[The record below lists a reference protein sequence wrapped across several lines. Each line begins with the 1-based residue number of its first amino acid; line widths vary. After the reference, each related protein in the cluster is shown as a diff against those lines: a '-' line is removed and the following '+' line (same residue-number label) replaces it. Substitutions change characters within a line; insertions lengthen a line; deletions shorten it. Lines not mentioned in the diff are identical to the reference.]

1 MPNDT
6 SPSPSI
12 RQSLR
17 DLFRGDNLK
26 EILHNWRWVLAFTRR
41 HWPGVAGLT
50 LLGLLSSSL
59 NLAAAIITKNL
70 IGSII
75 ALDMDRLVP
84 MAVLMVLSAALGV
97 AFQSAAS
104 RYSARLSTTMHQE
117 IQKLTFDR
125 VVHGDWMAVRRYPTG
140 DLLSRFSGDIGTIA
154 GCAMTFLPNVIV
166 QLFTVLVTLVTIF
179 YFDPVMAL
187 ICLVSTPVLFLASR
201 SLLRRQH
208 AFNRKLREVNS
219 GMTAFQAETF
229 RNIDTLKGF
238 GIESAVSGQLEQW
251 QKKEREM
258 ILEHNSFT
266 IRTNAML
273 SSMGTLVQYAAIGY
287 CIWRLWQGHMILDTM
302 TFFLQQRGTL
312 QNAFSGLV
320 GQIPRLL
327 GGSVAAE
334 RIRELTDLPQ
344 DPAPTDEVPT
354 PWCHVRLENVSAAYE
369 DGVKVLEDISL
380 TAGPGE
386 IIALVGPSGEGKTTL
401 LRLLLGLMQPQGGTM
416 ELTDARGTVHTL
428 GTRTR
433 RYFSYVPQGNTLLAG
448 SIAENLRLVDPK
460 ASDEQIIAA
469 LEGACA
475 WDFVSQ
481 MPGTIHARLGE
492 GGLGL
497 SEGQAQRIAIAR
509 ALMRKAPAMLLD
521 EITSALD
528 METEQKV
535 LSYLMNLGVTCIV
548 STHRPSVLTMCTRA
562 YRVEN
567 GRITQLS
574 EEEIWNL
581 TASM

>member
-1 MPNDT
+1 MRNDT
-6 SPSPSI
+6 APTPSI

-17 DLFRGDNLK
+17 DLLQDGHMR
-26 EILHNWRWVLAFTRR
+26 EILRSWRWVLTFTRR
-41 HWPGVAGLT
+41 HWAGVTGLT
-50 LLGLLSSSL
+50 LFGLLSSAL
-59 NLAAAIITKNL
+59 NLAAAIVTKNL

-75 ALDMDRLVP
+75 ALDLDRLVP
-84 MAVLMVLSAALGV
+84 MAVLMVLCAAMSV
-97 AFQSAAS
+97 AFQSIAS
-104 RYSARLSTTMHQE
+104 RYSARLSTTMHQQ
-117 IQKLTFDR
+117 IQKETFDR
-125 VVHGDWMAVRRYPTG
+125 LVHADWMSVRQYPTG
-140 DLLSRFSGDIGTIA
+140 DLLSRFSGDIGTLSS
-154 GCAMTFLPNVIV
+154 CAMTFLPNVIV
-166 QLFTVLVTLVTIF
+166 QSFTVLVTLVTIF
-179 YFDPVMAL
+179 FYDPIMAL

-201 SLLRRQH
+201 TLLRRQH
-208 AFNRKLREVNS
+208 TYNRKLREVSS
-219 GMTAFQAETF
+219 GMTAFQSETF

-238 GIESAVSGQLEQW
+238 GIEGAVSGQLDRW
-251 QKKEREM
+251 QDREREM
-258 ILEHNSFT
+258 ILEHNAFT
-266 IRTNAML
+266 IRTNALL
-273 SSMGTLVQYAAIGY
+273 SSMGTLVQYAAITY

-302 TFFLQQRGTL
+302 TFFLQQRGVL

-327 GGSVAAE
+327 SGSVAAE
-334 RIRELTDLPQ
+334 RIRELTELPQ
-344 DPAPTDEVPT
+344 DPEPTDELPT
-354 PWCHVRLENVSAAYE
+354 PWCRIRLENVSAAYE
-369 DGVKVLEDISL
+369 DGVKVLADISL

-386 IIALVGPSGEGKTTL
+386 VIALVGPSGEGKTTL
-401 LRLLLGLMQPQGGTM
+401 LRLLLGLMQPMGGIM
-416 ELTDARGTVHTL
+416 ELVDARGTVHTL

-448 SIAENLRLVDPK
+448 TIAENLRMVNPD
-460 ASDEQIIAA
+460 ATDEEIIAA

-528 METEQKV
+528 MDTEQKV
-535 LSYLMNLGVTCIV
+535 LGYLMNLGVTCIV

-562 YRVEN
+562 YRVEE

-574 EEEIWNL
+574 EEEISAL
-581 TASM
+581 TAAM

>member
-1 MPNDT
+1 MPNEAT
-6 SPSPSI
+6 PTPSI

-17 DLFRGDNLK
+17 DLLRGENLK
-26 EILHNWRWVLAFTRR
+26 EIWGNWKWIMTFTRR
-41 HWPGVAGLT
+41 HWLGVVGLT
-50 LLGLLSSSL
+50 FFGLLSSSL

-70 IGSII
+70 IASII
-75 ALDMDRLVP
+75 SLDMDRLVP
-84 MAVLMVLSAALGV
+84 MVVLMVLCAALSV
-97 AFQSAAS
+97 LFQSGAA

-125 VVHGDWMAVRRYPTG
+125 LVHGDWMAVRRFPTG
-140 DLLSRFSGDIGTIA
+140 DLLSRFSGDIGNIA

-166 QLFTVLVTLVTIF
+166 QLFTVLVTLGIIF
-179 YFDPVMAL
+179 YYDPIMAL

-201 SLLRRQH
+201 TLLRRQH
-208 AFNRKLREVNS
+208 AFNRKLRTVNS
-219 GMTAFQAETF
+219 GMTAFQSETF

-238 GIESAVSGQLEQW
+238 GIESAVSGQLEDW

-258 ILEHNSFT
+258 ILEHNVFT
-266 IRTNAML
+266 IRTNALL
-273 SSMGTLVQYAAIGY
+273 SSMGTLVQYAAMGY

-312 QNAFSGLV
+312 QSAFSGLV

-327 GGSVAAE
+327 SGSVAAE

-344 DPAPTDEVPT
+344 DPAPTDVLPT
-354 PWCHVRLENVSAAYE
+354 PWCRIRLEKVSAAYE
-369 DGVKVLEDISL
+369 DGVKVLEDITL
-380 TAGPGE
+380 EAGPGE
-386 IIALVGPSGEGKTTL
+386 IIALVGPSGKGKTTL
-401 LRLLLGLMQPQGGTM
+401 LRLLLGLMQPLGGVM

-428 GTRTR
+428 GARTR

-448 SIAENLRLVDPK
+448 SIAENLRLVDPN

-481 MPGTIHARLGE
+481 MPGGIHAELGE

-535 LSYLMNLGVTCIV
+535 LRYLMNLGVTCIV

-562 YRVEN
+562 YRVED
-567 GRITQLS
+567 GSITQLT
-574 EEEIWNL
+574 EEEIRNL

>member
-1 MPNDT
+1 MPNEAT
-6 SPSPSI
+6 PTPSI

-17 DLFRGDNLK
+17 DLLRGENLK
-26 EILHNWRWVLAFTRR
+26 EIWGNWKWIMTFTRR
-41 HWPGVAGLT
+41 HWLGVVGLT
-50 LLGLLSSSL
+50 FFGLLSSSL

-70 IGSII
+70 IASII
-75 ALDMDRLVP
+75 SLDMDRLLP
-84 MAVLMVLSAALGV
+84 MVVLMVLCAALSV
-97 AFQSAAS
+97 LFQSGAA

-125 VVHGDWMAVRRYPTG
+125 LVHGDWMAVRQFPTG
-140 DLLSRFSGDIGTIA
+140 DLLSRFSGDIGNIA
-154 GCAMTFLPNVIV
+154 SCAMTFLPNVIV
-166 QLFTVLVTLVTIF
+166 QLFTVLVTLGIIF
-179 YFDPVMAL
+179 YYDPIMAL

-201 SLLRRQH
+201 TLLRRQH
-208 AFNRKLREVNS
+208 AFNRRLRIVNS

-238 GIESAVSGQLEQW
+238 GIESAVSGQLEDW

-258 ILEHNSFT
+258 ILEHNAFT
-266 IRTNAML
+266 IRTNALL
-273 SSMGTLVQYAAIGY
+273 SSMGTLVQYAAMGY

-344 DPAPTDEVPT
+344 DPDSTDELPT
-354 PWCHVRLENVSAAYE
+354 PWCRIRLENVSAAYE
-369 DGVKVLEDISL
+369 DGVKVLEDITL
-380 TAGPGE
+380 EAGPGE
-386 IIALVGPSGEGKTTL
+386 VIALVGPSGKGKTTL
-401 LRLLLGLMQPQGGTM
+401 LRLLLGLMQPLGGNM

-448 SIAENLRLVDPK
+448 SIAENLRLVDPD

-475 WDFVSQ
+475 WEFVSQ
-481 MPGTIHARLGE
+481 MPGTIHAKLGE
-492 GGLGL
+492 GGMGL

-535 LSYLMNLGVTCIV
+535 LQYLMNLGVTCVV

-581 TASM
+581 TAAM

>member
-1 MPNDT
+1 MPT
-6 SPSPSI
+6 ESTPLESI
-12 RQSLR
+12 RQLLRSLLR
-17 DLFRGDNLK
+17 DGSLK
-26 EILHNWRWVLAFTRR
+26 ATLQDWKWILSFTRS
-41 HWPGVAGLT
+41 HWLGVVGLT
-50 LLGLLSSSL
+50 LLGLFSSALTLCSG
-59 NLAAAIITKNL
+59 IITKNL
-70 IGSII
+70 LDSI
-75 ALDMDRLVP
+75 LTMNTDRLLP
-84 MAVLMVLSAALGV
+84 MALLMVLSAMLGV
-97 AFQSAAS
+97 VFQSVAS
-104 RYSARLSTTMHQE
+104 RYSARLSTAMHHEVQRHA
-117 IQKLTFDR
+117 FDR
-125 VVHGDWMAVRRYPTG
+125 LIHSDWMAVRRYSTG
-140 DLLSRFSGDIGTIA
+140 DLLTRFSGDIGTVA
-154 GCAMTFLPNVIV
+154 GCAMTFLPNLIV
-166 QLFTVLVTLVTIF
+166 QLFTVLSTFGMIC
-179 YFDPVMAL
+179 YYDPMMAL
-187 ICLVSTPVLFLASR
+187 ICLVSTPALFLASR
-201 SLLRRQH
+201 SLLRRQRDY
-208 AFNRKLREVNS
+208 NRRLRETTS
-219 GMTAFQAETF
+219 GMAAFQSETF

-238 GIESAVSGQLEQW
+238 GIESAVSGQLEDW

-258 ILEHNSFT
+258 ILEHNAFT
-266 IRTNAML
+266 IRTNALL
-273 SSMGTLVQYAAIGY
+273 SSMGTLVQYAAMGY

-344 DPAPTDEVPT
+344 DPAPTDELPT
-354 PWCHVRLENVSAAYE
+354 PWCRIRLEKVSAAYE
-369 DGVKVLEDISL
+369 DGVKVLEDITL
-380 TAGPGE
+380 EAGPGE
-386 IIALVGPSGEGKTTL
+386 VIALVGPSGKGKTTL
-401 LRLLLGLMQPQGGTM
+401 LRLLLGLMQPLGGVM

-448 SIAENLRLVDPK
+448 SIAENLRLVDPN

-481 MPGTIHARLGE
+481 MPGGIHAELGE

-535 LSYLMNLGVTCIV
+535 LRYLMNLGVTCIV

-562 YRVEN
+562 YRVED
-567 GRITQLS
+567 GSITRLT
-574 EEEIWNL
+574 EEEIRNL
-581 TASM
+581 TAAM

>member
-6 SPSPSI
+6 TPAPSI

-17 DLFRGDNLK
+17 DLLRGDNLK
-26 EILHNWRWVLAFTRR
+26 EILQNWRWVMTFTRR
-41 HWPGVAGLT
+41 HWLGVAGLT

-59 NLAAAIITKNL
+59 SLAAAIITKNL

-104 RYSARLSTTMHQE
+104 RYSARLNTTMHQE

-125 VVHGDWMAVRRYPTG
+125 VVHGDWMAVRRYSTG

-201 SLLRRQH
+201 TLLRRQH

-219 GMTAFQAETF
+219 GMTSFQSETF

-251 QKKEREM
+251 QKKERDM

-334 RIRELTDLPQ
+334 RIRELTDMPQ
-344 DPAPTDEVPT
+344 DPAPTDELPT

-401 LRLLLGLMQPQGGTM
+401 LRLLLGLMQPMGGTM

-448 SIAENLRLVDPK
+448 SIAQNLRLVDPK

-475 WDFVSQ
+475 WEFVSQ

-509 ALMRKAPAMLLD
+509 ALMRKAPAMILD

-567 GRITQLS
+567 GRITQLT

>member
-1 MPNDT
+1 MPNEAT
-6 SPSPSI
+6 PTPSI

-17 DLFRGDNLK
+17 DLLRGENFK
-26 EILHNWRWVLAFTRR
+26 EIWGNWKWIMTFTRR
-41 HWPGVAGLT
+41 HWLGVVGLT
-50 LLGLLSSSL
+50 FFGLLSSSL

-70 IGSII
+70 IASII
-75 ALDMDRLVP
+75 SLDMDRLLP
-84 MAVLMVLSAALGV
+84 MVVLMVLCAALSV
-97 AFQSAAS
+97 LFQSGAA

-125 VVHGDWMAVRRYPTG
+125 LVHGDWMAVRRFPTG
-140 DLLSRFSGDIGTIA
+140 DLLSRFSGDIGNIA

-166 QLFTVLVTLVTIF
+166 QLFTVLVTLAIIF
-179 YFDPVMAL
+179 YYDPVMAL

-201 SLLRRQH
+201 TLLRRQH
-208 AFNRKLREVNS
+208 AFNRKLRTVNS
-219 GMTAFQAETF
+219 GMTAFQSETF

-238 GIESAVSGQLEQW
+238 GIESAVSGQLEDW

-258 ILEHNSFT
+258 ILEHNVFT
-266 IRTNAML
+266 IRTNALL
-273 SSMGTLVQYAAIGY
+273 SSMGTLVQYAAMGY
-287 CIWRLWQGHMILDTM
+287 CIWRLWQGRMILDTM

-320 GQIPRLL
+320 GQIPRIL

-344 DPAPTDEVPT
+344 DPAPTDEQPT
-354 PWCHVRLENVSAAYE
+354 PWCRIRLENVSAAYE
-369 DGVKVLEDISL
+369 DGVKVLEDITL
-380 TAGPGE
+380 EAGPGE

-401 LRLLLGLMQPQGGTM
+401 LRLLLGLMQPLGGVM

-448 SIAENLRLVDPK
+448 SIAENLRLVDPN
-460 ASDEQIIAA
+460 ASGEQIIAA

-481 MPGTIHARLGE
+481 MPGGIHAKLGE

-535 LSYLMNLGVTCIV
+535 LRYLMNLGVTCIV

-562 YRVEN
+562 YRVED
-567 GRITQLS
+567 GRITRLT
-574 EEEIWNL
+574 EEEIRNL

>member
-1 MPNDT
+1 MPNET
-6 SPSPSI
+6 VPTPSI

-17 DLFRGDNLK
+17 DLLRGENLK
-26 EILHNWRWVLAFTRR
+26 EIWGNWKWILSFTRR
-41 HWPGVAGLT
+41 HWLRVAGLT
-50 LLGLLSSSL
+50 CFGLLSSAL

-70 IGSII
+70 IASII
-75 ALDMDRLVP
+75 TMDLDRLLP
-84 MAVLMVLSAALGV
+84 MVVLMILCAAMSVL
-97 AFQSAAS
+97 FQSAGS
-104 RYSARLSTTMHQE
+104 RYSAKLSTVMHQE

-125 VVHGDWMAVRRYPTG
+125 LVHGDWMAVRRYPTG
-140 DLLSRFSGDIGTIA
+140 DLLSRFSGDIGNIA

-166 QLFTVLVTLVTIF
+166 QLFTVLVTLGIIF
-179 YFDPVMAL
+179 YYDPIMAL

-201 SLLRRQH
+201 TLLRRQH
-208 AFNRKLREVNS
+208 AFNRKLRMVNS
-219 GMTAFQAETF
+219 GMTAFQSETF

-238 GIESAVSGQLEQW
+238 GIESAVSAQLEDW

-258 ILEHNSFT
+258 ILEHNAFT
-266 IRTNAML
+266 IRTSALL
-273 SSMGTLVQYAAIGY
+273 SSMGTLVQYAAMGY

-344 DPAPTDEVPT
+344 DPVPTDEIPT
-354 PWCHVRLENVSAAYE
+354 PWCHIRLENVSAAYE
-369 DGVKVLEDISL
+369 DGVKVLEDITL
-380 TAGPGE
+380 KAGPGE
-386 IIALVGPSGEGKTTL
+386 VIALVGPSGKGKTTL
-401 LRLLLGLMQPQGGTM
+401 LRLLLGLMQPLGGVM

-448 SIAENLRLVDPK
+448 SIAENLRLVDPN

-481 MPGTIHARLGE
+481 MPGSIHAKLGE

-528 METEQKV
+528 METEQRV

-562 YRVEN
+562 YRVED
-567 GRITQLS
+567 GSITQLT
-574 EEEIWNL
+574 EAEIAAL
-581 TASM
+581 TAAM

>member
-1 MPNDT
+1 MPNEAT
-6 SPSPSI
+6 TTPSI

-17 DLFRGDNLK
+17 DLIRGDNFK
-26 EILHNWRWVLAFTRR
+26 EILHNWRWVLTFTRR
-41 HWPGVAGLT
+41 HWLGVVGLT
-50 LLGLLSSSL
+50 LFGLLSSTL
-59 NLAAAIITKNL
+59 NLAAAIITKKL

-84 MAVLMVLSAALGV
+84 MAVLMVLSAALSV
-97 AFQSAAS
+97 AFQSTAS
-104 RYSARLSTTMHQE
+104 RYSTRLSTTMHQE

-179 YFDPVMAL
+179 YYDPLMAL

-208 AFNRKLREVNS
+208 AFNRKLRTVSS
-219 GMTAFQAETF
+219 GMTSFQSETF

-273 SSMGTLVQYAAIGY
+273 ASMGTLVQYAAIGY

-344 DPAPTDEVPT
+344 DPAPTDELPT
-354 PWCHVRLENVSAAYE
+354 PWCHVRLENVSVAYD

-401 LRLLLGLMQPQGGTM
+401 LRLLLGLMQPMGGTM

-428 GTRTR
+428 GSRTR

-448 SIAENLRLVDPK
+448 SIAQNLRLVDPK

-475 WDFVSQ
+475 WEFVSQ

-535 LSYLMNLGVTCIV
+535 LNYLMNLGVTCIV

-581 TASM
+581 TAAM

>member
-1 MPNDT
+1 MRNDT
-6 SPSPSI
+6 APTPSI

-17 DLFRGDNLK
+17 DLLQDGHMR
-26 EILHNWRWVLAFTRR
+26 EILRSWRWVLTFTRR
-41 HWPGVAGLT
+41 HWAGVTGLT
-50 LLGLLSSSL
+50 LFGLLSSAL
-59 NLAAAIITKNL
+59 NLAAAIVTKNL

-75 ALDMDRLVP
+75 ALDLDRLVP
-84 MAVLMVLSAALGV
+84 MAVLMVLCAAMSV
-97 AFQSAAS
+97 AFQSIAS
-104 RYSARLSTTMHQE
+104 RYSARLSTTMHQQ
-117 IQKLTFDR
+117 IQKETFDR
-125 VVHGDWMAVRRYPTG
+125 LVHADWMSVRQYPTG
-140 DLLSRFSGDIGTIA
+140 DLLSRFSGDIGTLSS
-154 GCAMTFLPNVIV
+154 CAMTFLPNVIV
-166 QLFTVLVTLVTIF
+166 QSFTVLVTLVTIF
-179 YFDPVMAL
+179 FYDPIMAL

-201 SLLRRQH
+201 TLLRRQH
-208 AFNRKLREVNS
+208 TYNRKLREVSS
-219 GMTAFQAETF
+219 GMTAFQSETF

-238 GIESAVSGQLEQW
+238 GIEGAVSSQLDRW
-251 QKKEREM
+251 QDREREM
-258 ILEHNSFT
+258 ILEHNAFT
-266 IRTNAML
+266 IRTNALL
-273 SSMGTLVQYAAIGY
+273 SSMGTLVQYAAIAY

-302 TFFLQQRGTL
+302 TFFLQQRGVL

-327 GGSVAAE
+327 SGSVAAE
-334 RIRELTDLPQ
+334 RIRELTELPQ
-344 DPAPTDEVPT
+344 DPEPTDELPT
-354 PWCHVRLENVSAAYE
+354 PWCRIRLENVSAAYE
-369 DGVKVLEDISL
+369 DGVKVLADISL

-386 IIALVGPSGEGKTTL
+386 VIALVGPSGEGKTTL
-401 LRLLLGLMQPQGGTM
+401 LRLLLGLMQPMEGVM
-416 ELTDARGTVHTL
+416 ELVDARGTVHTL

-448 SIAENLRLVDPK
+448 TIAENLRMVNPN
-460 ASDEQIIAA
+460 ATDEEIIAA

-528 METEQKV
+528 MDTEQKV
-535 LSYLMNLGVTCIV
+535 LGYLMNLGVTCIV

-562 YRVEN
+562 YRVEE

-574 EEEIWNL
+574 EEEISAL
-581 TASM
+581 TAAM

>member
-1 MPNDT
+1 MPTETTPNE
-6 SPSPSI
+6 SI
-12 RQSLR
+12 RQTLR
-17 DLFRGDNLK
+17 GLFRDGNLRQILLSWRW
-26 EILHNWRWVLAFTRR
+26 ILHFSRR
-41 HWPGVAGLT
+41 HWLGVLGLI

-59 NLAAAIITKNL
+59 NLLAAVITKNL

-75 ALDMDRLVP
+75 ALDMDRLGP
-84 MAVLMVLSAALGV
+84 MSVLMVLSAALGV
-97 AFQSAAS
+97 VFQSFSA
-104 RYSARLSTTMHQE
+104 RYSARLSTAMHQE
-117 IQKLTFDR
+117 IQKHAFDR
-125 VVHGDWMAVRRYPTG
+125 LVHGDWMSVRRFATG
-140 DLLSRFSGDIGTIA
+140 DLLNRFSTDIGNVA
-154 GCAMTFLPNVIV
+154 SCAMTFLPNVIV
-166 QLFTVLVTLVTIF
+166 QLFTVLITLGAIF
-179 YFDPVMAL
+179 FYDPIMAL
-187 ICLVSTPVLFLASR
+187 ICLISTPVLFLASR
-201 SLLRRQH
+201 TLLRRQH
-208 AFNRKLREVNS
+208 AYNRKLREVSS
-219 GMTAFQAETF
+219 GLMSFQSETF

-238 GIESAVSGQLEQW
+238 GIEDAVSGQLDDW
-251 QKKEREM
+251 QKKNRDM

-266 IRTNAML
+266 IRTNALLTTL
-273 SSMGTLVQYAAIGY
+273 STLVQYTAIAY

-312 QNAFSGLV
+312 QSSFSGLIS
-320 GQIPRLL
+320 QIPRLL
-327 GGSVAAE
+327 SGSVAAE

-344 DPAPTDEVPT
+344 DPDPTDEIPT
-354 PWCHVRLENVSAAYE
+354 PWCHIRLENVSAAYE
-369 DGVKVLEDISL
+369 DGIKVLEDISL

-401 LRLLLGLMQPQGGTM
+401 LRLLLGLMQPSGGVM

-428 GTRTR
+428 GAQTR

-448 SIAENLRLVDPK
+448 TIAENLRLVNPK
-460 ASDEQIIAA
+460 ASDEELIAA

-475 WDFVSQ
+475 WEFVSQ

-528 METEQKV
+528 MDTEQKV

-562 YRVEN
+562 YRVED
-567 GRITQLS
+567 GRITQLT
-574 EEEIWNL
+574 EEEIWSL
-581 TASM
+581 TDPM

>member
-1 MPNDT
+1 MRNDT
-6 SPSPSI
+6 APTPSI

-17 DLFRGDNLK
+17 DLLQDGHMR
-26 EILHNWRWVLAFTRR
+26 EILRSWRWVLTFTRR
-41 HWPGVAGLT
+41 HWAGVTGLT
-50 LLGLLSSSL
+50 LFGLLSSAL
-59 NLAAAIITKNL
+59 NLAAAIVTKNL

-75 ALDMDRLVP
+75 ALDLDRLVP
-84 MAVLMVLSAALGV
+84 MAVLMVLCAAMSV
-97 AFQSAAS
+97 AFQSIAS
-104 RYSARLSTTMHQE
+104 RYSARLSTTMHQQ
-117 IQKLTFDR
+117 IQKETFDR
-125 VVHGDWMAVRRYPTG
+125 LVHADWMSVRQYPTG
-140 DLLSRFSGDIGTIA
+140 DLLSRFSGDIGTLSS
-154 GCAMTFLPNVIV
+154 CAMTFLPNVIV
-166 QLFTVLVTLVTIF
+166 QSFTVLVTLVTIF
-179 YFDPVMAL
+179 FYDPIMAL

-208 AFNRKLREVNS
+208 TYNRKLREVSS
-219 GMTAFQAETF
+219 GMTAFQSETF

-238 GIESAVSGQLEQW
+238 GIEGAVSGQLDRW
-251 QKKEREM
+251 QDREREM
-258 ILEHNSFT
+258 ILEHNAFT
-266 IRTNAML
+266 IRTNALL
-273 SSMGTLVQYAAIGY
+273 SSMGTLVQYAAIAY

-302 TFFLQQRGTL
+302 TFFLQQRGVL

-327 GGSVAAE
+327 SGSVAAE
-334 RIRELTDLPQ
+334 RIRELTELPQ
-344 DPAPTDEVPT
+344 DPEPTDELPT
-354 PWCHVRLENVSAAYE
+354 PWCRIRLEKVSAAYE
-369 DGVKVLEDISL
+369 DGVKVLADISL

-386 IIALVGPSGEGKTTL
+386 VIALVGPSGEGKTTL
-401 LRLLLGLMQPQGGTM
+401 LRLLLGLMQPMGGVM
-416 ELTDARGTVHTL
+416 ELVDARGTVHTL

-448 SIAENLRLVDPK
+448 TIAENLRMVNPD
-460 ASDEQIIAA
+460 ATDEEIIAA

-528 METEQKV
+528 MDTEQKV
-535 LSYLMNLGVTCIV
+535 LGYLMNLGVTCIV

-562 YRVEN
+562 YRV
-567 GRITQLS
+567 G
-574 EEEIWNL
+574 
-581 TASM
+581 

>member
-1 MPNDT
+1 MPNEAT
-6 SPSPSI
+6 PTPSI

-17 DLFRGDNLK
+17 DLLRGENLK
-26 EILHNWRWVLAFTRR
+26 EIWGNWKWIMTFTRR
-41 HWPGVAGLT
+41 HWLGVVGLT
-50 LLGLLSSSL
+50 FFGLLSSSL

-70 IGSII
+70 IASII
-75 ALDMDRLVP
+75 SLDMDRLLP
-84 MAVLMVLSAALGV
+84 MVVLMVLCAALSV
-97 AFQSAAS
+97 LFQSGAA

-125 VVHGDWMAVRRYPTG
+125 LVHGDWMAVRRFPTG
-140 DLLSRFSGDIGTIA
+140 DLLSRFSGDIGNIA
-154 GCAMTFLPNVIV
+154 SCAMTFLPNVIV
-166 QLFTVLVTLVTIF
+166 QLFTVLVTLGIIF
-179 YFDPVMAL
+179 YYDPIMAL

-201 SLLRRQH
+201 TLLRRQH
-208 AFNRKLREVNS
+208 AFNRRLRIVNS

-238 GIESAVSGQLEQW
+238 GIESAVSGQLEDW

-258 ILEHNSFT
+258 ILEHNAFT
-266 IRTNAML
+266 IRTSALL
-273 SSMGTLVQYAAIGY
+273 SSMGTLVQYSAMGY

-344 DPAPTDEVPT
+344 DPASTDEVPT
-354 PWCHVRLENVSAAYE
+354 PWCKIRLENVSAAYE
-369 DGVKVLEDISL
+369 DGVKVLEDITL
-380 TAGPGE
+380 EAGPGE
-386 IIALVGPSGEGKTTL
+386 VIALVGPSGEGKTTL
-401 LRLLLGLMQPQGGTM
+401 LRLLLGLMQPLGGNM

-448 SIAENLRLVDPK
+448 SIADNLRLVDPN

-481 MPGTIHARLGE
+481 MPGGIHARLGE

-528 METEQKV
+528 METEQRV

-562 YRVEN
+562 YRVED
-567 GRITQLS
+567 GHITRLT
-574 EEEIWNL
+574 EEEIRNL

>member
-1 MPNDT
+1 MHNETAPT
-6 SPSPSI
+6 PSI

-17 DLFRGDNLK
+17 DLLRGGHLK
-26 EILHNWRWVLAFTRR
+26 EILRNWRWILTFSRR
-41 HWPGVAGLT
+41 HWAGVAGLT
-50 LLGLLSSSL
+50 LFGLLSSTLS
-59 NLAAAIITKNL
+59 LAAAIITKNL

-75 ALDMDRLVP
+75 AMDLDRLVP
-84 MAVLMVLSAALGV
+84 MAVLMVLSAAMSV
-97 AFQSAAS
+97 AFQSIAS
-104 RYSARLSTTMHQE
+104 RYSARFSTTMLQQ
-117 IQKLTFDR
+117 IQKHAFDR
-125 VVHGDWMAVRRYPTG
+125 LVHGDWMTVRRYPTG
-140 DLLSRFSGDIGTIA
+140 DLLSRFSGDISTLA
-154 GCAMTFLPNVIV
+154 SCAMTFLPNVIV
-166 QLFTVLVTLVTIF
+166 QFFTVLVTLATIL
-179 YFDPVMAL
+179 YYDPVMAL

-201 SLLRRQH
+201 TLLRRQH
-208 AFNRKLREVNS
+208 AFTRTLREVSS

-238 GIESAVSGQLEQW
+238 GIEGAVSGQLDRW
-251 QKKEREM
+251 QEKERNM

-266 IRTNAML
+266 IRTNAL
-273 SSMGTLVQYAAIGY
+273 LTSMGTLVQYAAIGY

-320 GQIPRLL
+320 SQIPRLL
-327 GGSVAAE
+327 SGSVAAE
-334 RIRELTDLPQ
+334 RIRELTELPQ
-344 DPAPTDEVPT
+344 DPEPTDELPT
-354 PWCHVRLENVSAAYE
+354 PWCRIRLENVSAAYE
-369 DGVKVLEDISL
+369 DGVKVLDNISL
-380 TAGPGE
+380 SAGPGE

-401 LRLLLGLMQPQGGTM
+401 LRLLLGLMQPMDGVM
-416 ELTDARGTVHTL
+416 ELTDARGTAHTL
-428 GTRTR
+428 GIRTR

-448 SIAENLRLVDPK
+448 SIAENLRLVNPAATDQ
-460 ASDEQIIAA
+460 EIIAA

-509 ALMRKAPAMLLD
+509 ALMRKAPAMVLD

-535 LSYLMNLGVTCIV
+535 LRYLMNLGVTCIV

-562 YRVEN
+562 YRVEE

-574 EEEIWNL
+574 DEEIGTL
-581 TASM
+581 TAAM